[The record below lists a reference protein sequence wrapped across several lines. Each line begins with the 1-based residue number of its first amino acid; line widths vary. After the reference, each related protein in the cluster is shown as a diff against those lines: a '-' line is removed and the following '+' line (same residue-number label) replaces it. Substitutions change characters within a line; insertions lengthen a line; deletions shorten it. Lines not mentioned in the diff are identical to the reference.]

1 MNSARHR
8 WAFHLEHM
16 CVRTFCR
23 SFLRCVCTRAREC
36 VLYARFFCFFNFI
49 LAHNAFSIIVALCC
63 SLHFISSHIFALPS
77 LFLHIADAI
86 IIGLWAHGYI
96 YYIYIYRYMCR
107 VSVYWVCMVGL
118 SPNNMGSNKCQ
129 VGCYSSRC
137 SSAR

>member
-96 YYIYIYRYMCR
+96 YYIYISVHVPCVCVLGVHGWFIAKQHGIQQ
-107 VSVYWVCMVGL
+107 VSSWL
-118 SPNNMGSNKCQ
+118 L
-129 VGCYSSRC
+129 
-137 SSAR
+137 